1 MNILRAL
8 KPILASCLLLL
19 SFTTLAPAALALDIN
34 TATAEELQTLKG
46 IGPKRAEAIVSYRE
60 ANGPF
65 KSAADLTAVPGIGQS
80 IVEDNR
86 EALEV
91 DAPAMASSK

>member
-1 MNILRAL
+1 MSILRAFR
-8 KPILASCLLLL
+8 PFLAITLLLL
-19 SFTTLAPAALALDIN
+19 SFTSLVPTALALDVN

-46 IGPKRAEAIVSYRE
+46 IGPKRAEAIIRYRE

-80 IVEDNR
+80 IVDDNR

-91 DAPAMASSK
+91 DSPSMASSK